1 MMKRERKKFRDSF
14 VAILLAISMVVGL
27 VPVNSI
33 TVLVKLF
40 GNTLFGNHALY
51 RNSIGV
57 I

>member
-40 GNTLFGNHALY
+40 GSTLFGNHALY